1 MSIKDSF
8 NIEKYGM
15 FRTILEYSTCNFI
28 NSYCEQLL
36 KMTYPNDKEYI
47 KLLTQRI
54 LSWYDEGNLEDIRIG
69 EYVHSKPQHAKTYN
83 LLKTY
88 IEELSAE

>member
-1 MSIKDSF
+1 MSIKESF

-36 KMTYPNDKEYI
+36 KMTYPNDKEYL
-47 KLLTQRI
+47 KYQCKEYCHGMMKEI
-54 LSWYDEGNLEDIRIG
+54 L
-69 EYVHSKPQHAKTYN
+69 KK
-83 LLKTY
+83 
-88 IEELSAE
+88 